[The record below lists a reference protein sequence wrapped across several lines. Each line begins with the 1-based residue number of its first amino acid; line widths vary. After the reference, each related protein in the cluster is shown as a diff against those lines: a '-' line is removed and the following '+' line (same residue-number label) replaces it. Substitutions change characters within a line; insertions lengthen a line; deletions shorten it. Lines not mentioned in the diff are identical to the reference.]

1 VARDLYSRI
10 VELDEA
16 TLRTVAEVLELRG
29 RHPQQIAI
37 RDAYLS
43 ALGDLSGLRVLDVGC
58 GTGVVTRELARRVG
72 PGGQVAG
79 VDPSPVFV
87 EAAQRLAVEHGLTN
101 VGFAVQDGRRLP
113 YPDGSFDLT
122 TAVTVL
128 CHVPERVEVLAEL
141 ARVTRPG
148 GVVLIVDG
156 DYASNQVEHPD
167 RAVTTRLV
175 DAWRAS
181 VVDDPYLMRRIIPL
195 IDAAGLAPGSAN
207 GYVHVE
213 TGTVD
218 EATSFI
224 WQWALFAARQAT
236 GAGAISE
243 AEAARWIEQLGELN
257 QRAALFG
264 SVTYVGV
271 AARRV

>member
-1 VARDLYSRI
+1 MARDLYSRI
-10 VELDEA
+10 VELDDA
-16 TLRTVAEVLELRG
+16 TLRTVADVLELRG

-37 RDAYLS
+37 RDGYLS
-43 ALGDLSGLRVLDVGC
+43 ALGDLTGLRVLDVGC

-72 PGGQVAG
+72 PSGRVAG

-87 EAAQRLAVEHGLTN
+87 ETAARLATEHGLTN
-101 VGFAVQDGRRLP
+101 VGFAVQDGRQLP

-128 CHVPERVEVLAEL
+128 CHVPERAEVLAEI

-156 DYASNQVEHPD
+156 DYASNQIEHPD
-167 RAVTTRLV
+167 RALTTRLV

-181 VVDDPYLMRRIIPL
+181 VVDDPHLMRRIIPL
-195 IDAAGLAPGSAN
+195 IEAAGLEPGSVN

-213 TGTVD
+213 AGNVD

-236 GAGAISE
+236 GAGAITE
-243 AEAARWIEQLGELN
+243 AEAAGWIEQLGELK
-257 QRAALFG
+257 QRAELFG